1 MKLFLRFLLSVG
13 WLMVGVAQ
21 TGAQTR
27 TLIRAHAHNDYAHT
41 RPLFDAL
48 DAHFGS
54 IEADVFLVDGKLL
67 VGHERKAL
75 SPEKTLEALYLE
87 PLRRRIV
94 ANAGSVY
101 GDGVGVTLLIDVKT
115 EAGATYAALHQILAG
130 YAQILTRYENGK
142 VKPGAI
148 IVIVSG
154 NRARAA
160 MEQAAVRFA
169 AMDGRLEDLEA
180 PLSAI
185 SLIPLVSDTWAK
197 LSSWRGDG
205 PLPELDREKNRTRAQ
220 QAHAQGRRLRLWA
233 APDTPA
239 AWEILDACGVD
250 LINTDRLK
258 ELASYL
264 ENTPPS
270 QLSAGLSEIK
280 Q

>member
-1 MKLFLRFLLSVG
+1 MKLFLRFLLSAVG
-13 WLMVGVAQ
+13 LIVGAAQ
-21 TGAQTR
+21 AGAQTR
-27 TLIRAHAHNDYAHT
+27 TLTRAHAHNDYAHP

-48 DAHFGS
+48 AARFGS

-67 VGHERKAL
+67 VAHERKTL
-75 SPEKTLEALYLE
+75 TPEKTLEALYLE
-87 PLRRRIV
+87 PLRARIA
-94 ANAGSVY
+94 ANRGSVY

-115 EAGATYAALHQILAG
+115 EAAATYAVLHRVLAG
-130 YAQILTRYENGK
+130 YAEMVTRYDNGE

-148 IVIVSG
+148 SVIISG

-160 MEQAAVRFA
+160 MEQATLRYA
-169 AMDGRLEDLEA
+169 AMDGRLGDLDA
-180 PLSAI
+180 PLSAP

-205 PLPELDREKNRTRAQ
+205 PLPEADREKIKTRVQ

-258 ELASYL
+258 ELAAYL
-264 ENTPPS
+264 EKKRP
-270 QLSAGLSEIK
+270 AR
-280 Q
+280 

>member
-1 MKLFLRFLLSVG
+1 MKLFLRFLLSLG
-13 WLMVGVAQ
+13 WLIVGAAQ
-21 TGAQTR
+21 AGAQTR
-27 TLIRAHAHNDYAHT
+27 TLTRAHAHNDYAHA

-87 PLRRRIV
+87 PLRTRIKI
-94 ANAGSVY
+94 NDGSVY

-115 EAGATYAALHQILAG
+115 EAGSTYAALHRVLAG
-130 YAQILTRYENGK
+130 YTEILTRYENNE
-142 VKPGAI
+142 VKLGAI
-148 IVIVSG
+148 TVIISG

-169 AMDGRLEDLEA
+169 AMDGRLGDLDA
-180 PLSAI
+180 PSGAPN
-185 SLIPLVSDTWAK
+185 LIPLVSDTWAK

-205 PLPELDREKNRTRAQ
+205 PLPEADRKKIKTRVQ

-258 ELASYL
+258 DLALYL
-264 ENTPPS
+264 EKKRPVR
-270 QLSAGLSEIK
+270 G
-280 Q
+280 

>member
-1 MKLFLRFLLSVG
+1 MKLFLRFLLSAVG
-13 WLMVGVAQ
+13 LIVGAAQ
-21 TGAQTR
+21 AGAQTR
-27 TLIRAHAHNDYAHT
+27 TLTRAHAHNDYAHP

-48 DAHFGS
+48 AARFGS

-67 VGHERKAL
+67 VAHERKTL
-75 SPEKTLEALYLE
+75 TPEKTLEALYLE
-87 PLRRRIV
+87 PLRARIA
-94 ANAGSVY
+94 ANRGSVY

-115 EAGATYAALHQILAG
+115 EAATTYAVLHRVLAG
-130 YAQILTRYENGK
+130 YAEMVTRYDNGE

-148 IVIVSG
+148 SVIISG

-160 MEQAAVRFA
+160 MEQATLRYA
-169 AMDGRLEDLEA
+169 AMDGRLGDLAA
-180 PLSAI
+180 PLSAP

-205 PLPELDREKNRTRAQ
+205 PFPEADREKIKTRVQ

-258 ELASYL
+258 ELAAYL
-264 ENTPPS
+264 EKNAPRGERG
-270 QLSAGLSEIK
+270 AR
-280 Q
+280 

>member
-1 MKLFLRFLLSVG
+1 MKLFLRFLLSAVG
-13 WLMVGVAQ
+13 LIVGAAQ
-21 TGAQTR
+21 VGAQTR
-27 TLIRAHAHNDYAHT
+27 TLTRAHAHNDYAHP

-48 DAHFGS
+48 AARFGS

-67 VGHERKAL
+67 VAHERKTL
-75 SPEKTLEALYLE
+75 TPEKTLEALYLE
-87 PLRRRIV
+87 PLRARIA
-94 ANAGSVY
+94 ANRGSVY

-115 EAGATYAALHQILAG
+115 EAAATYAVLHRVLAG
-130 YAQILTRYENGK
+130 YAEMVTRYENGE
-142 VKPGAI
+142 VKSGAI
-148 IVIVSG
+148 SVIISG

-160 MEQAAVRFA
+160 MEQAALRYA
-169 AMDGRLEDLEA
+169 AMDGRLGDLAA
-180 PLSAI
+180 PLSAP

-205 PLPELDREKNRTRAQ
+205 PLPEADREKIKTRVQ

-258 ELASYL
+258 ELAAYL
-264 ENTPPS
+264 EKNAPRGERG
-270 QLSAGLSEIK
+270 AR
-280 Q
+280 

>member
-1 MKLFLRFLLSVG
+1 MKLFLRFLLSAVG
-13 WLMVGVAQ
+13 LIVGAAQ
-21 TGAQTR
+21 AGAQTR
-27 TLIRAHAHNDYAHT
+27 TLTRAHAHNDYAHP
-41 RPLFDAL
+41 RPLFYAL

-67 VGHERKAL
+67 VAHERKTL
-75 SPEKTLEALYLE
+75 TPEKTLEALYLE
-87 PLRRRIV
+87 PLRARIA
-94 ANAGSVY
+94 ANRGSVY

-115 EAGATYAALHQILAG
+115 EAAATYAVLHRVLAG
-130 YAQILTRYENGK
+130 YAEMVTRYDNGE

-148 IVIVSG
+148 SVIISG

-160 MEQAAVRFA
+160 MEQATLRYA
-169 AMDGRLEDLEA
+169 AMDGRLGDLDA
-180 PLSAI
+180 PLSAP

-205 PLPELDREKNRTRAQ
+205 PFPEADREKIKTRVQ

-258 ELASYL
+258 ELAAYL
-264 ENTPPS
+264 EKKRP
-270 QLSAGLSEIK
+270 AR
-280 Q
+280 

>member
-1 MKLFLRFLLSVG
+1 MKLFLRFLLSAVG
-13 WLMVGVAQ
+13 LIVGAAQ
-21 TGAQTR
+21 VGAQTR
-27 TLIRAHAHNDYAHT
+27 TLTRAHAHNDYAHP

-48 DAHFGS
+48 AARFGS

-67 VGHERKAL
+67 VAHERKTL
-75 SPEKTLEALYLE
+75 TPEKTLEALYLE
-87 PLRRRIV
+87 PLRARIA
-94 ANAGSVY
+94 ANRGSVY

-115 EAGATYAALHQILAG
+115 EAATTYAVLHRVLAG
-130 YAQILTRYENGK
+130 YAEMVTRYENGE
-142 VKPGAI
+142 VKSGAI
-148 IVIVSG
+148 SVIISG

-160 MEQAAVRFA
+160 MEQAALRYA
-169 AMDGRLEDLEA
+169 AMDGRLGDLAA
-180 PLSAI
+180 PLSAP

-205 PLPELDREKNRTRAQ
+205 PLPEADREKIKTRVQ

-258 ELASYL
+258 ELAAYL
-264 ENTPPS
+264 EKNAPRGERG
-270 QLSAGLSEIK
+270 AR
-280 Q
+280 

>member
-1 MKLFLRFLLSVG
+1 MKLFLRFLLSAVG
-13 WLMVGVAQ
+13 LIVGAAQ
-21 TGAQTR
+21 AGAQTR
-27 TLIRAHAHNDYAHT
+27 TLTRAHAHNDYAHP

-48 DAHFGS
+48 AARFGS

-67 VGHERKAL
+67 VAHERKTL
-75 SPEKTLEALYLE
+75 TPEKTLEALYLE
-87 PLRRRIV
+87 PLRARIA
-94 ANAGSVY
+94 ANRGSVY

-115 EAGATYAALHQILAG
+115 EAAATYAVLHRVLAG
-130 YAQILTRYENGK
+130 YAEMVTRYDNGE

-148 IVIVSG
+148 SVIISG

-160 MEQAAVRFA
+160 MEQATLRYA
-169 AMDGRLEDLEA
+169 AMDGRLGDLDA
-180 PLSAI
+180 PLSAP

-205 PLPELDREKNRTRAQ
+205 PFPEADREKIKTRVQ

-239 AWEILDACGVD
+239 AWEIFDACGVD

-258 ELASYL
+258 ELAAYL
-264 ENTPPS
+264 EKNAPRVERG
-270 QLSAGLSEIK
+270 AR
-280 Q
+280 

>member
-1 MKLFLRFLLSVG
+1 MKLFLRFLLSAVG
-13 WLMVGVAQ
+13 LIVGAAQ
-21 TGAQTR
+21 VGAQTR
-27 TLIRAHAHNDYAHT
+27 TLTRAHAHNDYAHP

-48 DAHFGS
+48 AARFGS

-67 VGHERKAL
+67 VAHERKAL
-75 SPEKTLEALYLE
+75 TPEKTLEALYLE
-87 PLRRRIV
+87 PLRARIA
-94 ANAGSVY
+94 ANRGSVY

-115 EAGATYAALHQILAG
+115 EAATTYAVLHRVLAG
-130 YAQILTRYENGK
+130 YAEMVTRYENGE
-142 VKPGAI
+142 VKSGAI
-148 IVIVSG
+148 SVIISG

-160 MEQAAVRFA
+160 MEQAALRYA
-169 AMDGRLEDLEA
+169 AMDGRLGDLAA
-180 PLSAI
+180 PLSAP

-205 PLPELDREKNRTRAQ
+205 PLPEADREKIKTRVQ

-258 ELASYL
+258 ELAAYL
-264 ENTPPS
+264 EKNAPRGERG
-270 QLSAGLSEIK
+270 AR
-280 Q
+280 

>member
-1 MKLFLRFLLSVG
+1 MAFAAKVG
-13 WLMVGVAQ
+13 AE
-21 TGAQTR
+21 TR
-27 TLIRAHAHNDYAHT
+27 TLTRAHAHNDYAHT

-67 VGHERKAL
+67 VAHERKAL
-75 SPEKTLEALYLE
+75 TPEKTLEALYLE
-87 PLRRRIV
+87 PLRARIKS
-94 ANAGSVY
+94 NAGSVY

-115 EAGATYAALHQILAG
+115 EAGTTYAALHRVLAG
-130 YAQILTRYENGK
+130 YAQIVTCYENGG

-148 IVIVSG
+148 TVIISG

-160 MEQAAVRFA
+160 MEQAAVRYA
-169 AMDGRLEDLEA
+169 AMDGRLGDLEA
-180 PLSAI
+180 PLSAP

-205 PLPELDREKNRTRAQ
+205 ALPEADREKIKTRVQ

-250 LINTDRLK
+250 LINTDQLK
-258 ELASYL
+258 ELAAYL
-264 ENTPPS
+264 EKKRP
-270 QLSAGLSEIK
+270 AR
-280 Q
+280 

>member
-1 MKLFLRFLLSVG
+1 MKLFLRCLLSAVG
-13 WLMVGVAQ
+13 LIVGAAQ
-21 TGAQTR
+21 AGAQTR
-27 TLIRAHAHNDYAHT
+27 TLTRAHAHNDYAHP

-48 DAHFGS
+48 AARFGS

-67 VGHERKAL
+67 VAHERKAL
-75 SPEKTLEALYLE
+75 TPEKTLEALYLE
-87 PLRRRIV
+87 PLRARIA
-94 ANAGSVY
+94 ANRGSVY

-115 EAGATYAALHQILAG
+115 EAAATYAVLHRVLAG
-130 YAQILTRYENGK
+130 YAAMVTRYENGE

-148 IVIVSG
+148 SVIISG

-160 MEQAAVRFA
+160 MEQATLRYA
-169 AMDGRLEDLEA
+169 AMDGRLGDLDA
-180 PLSAI
+180 PLSAP

-205 PLPELDREKNRTRAQ
+205 PLPEADREKIKTRVQ

-258 ELASYL
+258 ELAAYL
-264 ENTPPS
+264 EKNAPRGERG
-270 QLSAGLSEIK
+270 AR
-280 Q
+280 

>member
-1 MKLFLRFLLSVG
+1 MKLFLRFLLSAVG
-13 WLMVGVAQ
+13 LIVGTAQ
-21 TGAQTR
+21 AGAQTR
-27 TLIRAHAHNDYAHT
+27 TLTRAHAHNDYAHA

-48 DAHFGS
+48 AARFGS

-67 VGHERKAL
+67 VAHERKAV

-87 PLRRRIV
+87 PLRAQIA
-94 ANAGSVY
+94 ANRGSVY

-115 EAGATYAALHQILAG
+115 EAAATYAALHRVLAG
-130 YAQILTRYENGK
+130 YAEMVTRYENGE

-148 IVIVSG
+148 SVIISG

-160 MEQAAVRFA
+160 MEQATLRYA
-169 AMDGRLEDLEA
+169 AMDGRLGDLAA
-180 PLSAI
+180 PLSAP

-205 PLPELDREKNRTRAQ
+205 PFPEADREKIKTRVQ

-250 LINTDRLK
+250 LINTDHLK
-258 ELASYL
+258 ELAAYL
-264 ENTPPS
+264 EKKRP
-270 QLSAGLSEIK
+270 AR
-280 Q
+280 

>member
-1 MKLFLRFLLSVG
+1 MKLFLRFLLSAVG
-13 WLMVGVAQ
+13 LIVGAAQ
-21 TGAQTR
+21 VGAQTR
-27 TLIRAHAHNDYAHT
+27 TLTRAHAHNDYAHP

-48 DAHFGS
+48 AARFGS

-67 VGHERKAL
+67 VAHERKTL
-75 SPEKTLEALYLE
+75 TPEKTLEALYLE
-87 PLRRRIV
+87 PLRARIA
-94 ANAGSVY
+94 ANRGSVY

-115 EAGATYAALHQILAG
+115 EAATTYAVLHRVLAG
-130 YAQILTRYENGK
+130 YAEMVTRYENGE

-148 IVIVSG
+148 SVIISG

-160 MEQAAVRFA
+160 MEQAALRYA
-169 AMDGRLEDLEA
+169 AMDGRLGDLAA
-180 PLSAI
+180 PLSAP

-205 PLPELDREKNRTRAQ
+205 PLPEADREKIKTRVQ

-258 ELASYL
+258 ELAAYL
-264 ENTPPS
+264 EKNAPRGERG
-270 QLSAGLSEIK
+270 AR
-280 Q
+280 

>member
-1 MKLFLRFLLSVG
+1 MKLFLRFLLSAVG
-13 WLMVGVAQ
+13 LIVGAAQ
-21 TGAQTR
+21 AGAQTR
-27 TLIRAHAHNDYAHT
+27 TLTRAHAHNDYAHP

-48 DAHFGS
+48 AARFGS

-67 VGHERKAL
+67 VAHERKTL
-75 SPEKTLEALYLE
+75 TPEKTLEALYLE
-87 PLRRRIV
+87 PLRARIA
-94 ANAGSVY
+94 ANRGSVY

-115 EAGATYAALHQILAG
+115 EAATTYAVLHRVLAG
-130 YAQILTRYENGK
+130 YAEMVTRYENGE

-148 IVIVSG
+148 SVIISG

-160 MEQAAVRFA
+160 MEQAALRYA
-169 AMDGRLEDLEA
+169 AMDGRLGDLAA
-180 PLSAI
+180 PLSAP

-205 PLPELDREKNRTRAQ
+205 PLPEADREKIKTRVQ

-258 ELASYL
+258 ELAAYL
-264 ENTPPS
+264 EKNAPRGERG
-270 QLSAGLSEIK
+270 AR
-280 Q
+280 

>member
-1 MKLFLRFLLSVG
+1 MKLFLRCLLSAVG
-13 WLMVGVAQ
+13 LIVGAAQ
-21 TGAQTR
+21 AGAQTR
-27 TLIRAHAHNDYAHT
+27 TLTRAHAHNDYAHP

-48 DAHFGS
+48 AARFGS

-67 VGHERKAL
+67 VAHERKTL
-75 SPEKTLEALYLE
+75 TPEKTLEALYLE
-87 PLRRRIV
+87 PLRARIA
-94 ANAGSVY
+94 ANRGSVY

-115 EAGATYAALHQILAG
+115 EAAATYAVLHRVLAG
-130 YAQILTRYENGK
+130 YAEMVTRYDNGE

-148 IVIVSG
+148 SVIISG

-160 MEQAAVRFA
+160 MEQATLRYA
-169 AMDGRLEDLEA
+169 AMDGRLGDLDT
-180 PLSAI
+180 PLSAP

-205 PLPELDREKNRTRAQ
+205 PLPEADREKIKTRVQ

-258 ELASYL
+258 ELAAYL
-264 ENTPPS
+264 EKNAPRVERG
-270 QLSAGLSEIK
+270 AR
-280 Q
+280 